1 MAEHSDTKKKKNN
14 IGCSANNANNKY
26 QRPDL
31 LTVSHHQLQ
40 NSMSQRAR
48 RLNLDVSS
56 IHLEQMDV
64 TLHKSIYH

>member
-1 MAEHSDTKKKKNN
+1 
-14 IGCSANNANNKY
+14 
-26 QRPDL
+26 
-31 LTVSHHQLQ
+31 
-40 NSMSQRAR
+40 MSQRAR